1 MWTVIFI
8 MTTIFALIQWRIER
22 IKFKALLYYIVDKEY
37 TAPTKEELERCI
49 SVAAGKTVEKIF
61 TRKQ

>member
-8 MTTIFALIQWRIER
+8 ITTIFAIIKWRAER

-49 SVAAGKTVEKIF
+49 SVATEKTVEKIF
-61 TRKQ
+61 RK

>member
-8 MTTIFALIQWRIER
+8 ITTILAIIKWWAER

-49 SVAAGKTVEKIF
+49 SVATEKTVEKIF
-61 TRKQ
+61 RK